1 MLWFLFR
8 LVKVLGVVGILIFSW
23 GIGGYGLDT
32 IFVTILPQK
41 WVVDRI
47 VGDDFEVISVVD
59 RGMNPHSFDITPSMM
74 NKIASSKVYF
84 TIGLGDSEENLVSTL
99 RKSFPNLN
107 IVDVS
112 KGIDK
117 VRFSHSHSRCF
128 EHNHKHSS
136 FDPHVWTS
144 PLNMKIIAKNVFEEV
159 SRIRPERESFYRER
173 YLQLINELDDL
184 HKEIKKMLEP
194 FRGRRFMVF
203 HSAFKYFEKE
213 YGVIEVSIEYEGK
226 EPTPK
231 QIRCIIDEAK
241 RNRVRVVFVQTGFSQ
256 KSARIIADEING
268 LVEEINQLDYNYID
282 NMKFIASKIRD
293 SYSK

>member
-1 MLWFLFR
+1 MSWFLFR

-112 KGIDK
+112 KGIDRI
-117 VRFSHSHSRCF
+117 RFSHSNSRCF
-128 EHNHKHSS
+128 KHNHKHPS
-136 FDPHVWTS
+136 FDPHIWTS

-213 YGVIEVSIEYEGK
+213 YGVVEVSIEYEGK

>member
-23 GIGGYGLDT
+23 AIGGYGIDT

-84 TIGLGDSEENLVSTL
+84 TIGLGDSEDNLVSTL

-112 KGIDK
+112 KGVNKI
-117 VRFSHSHSRCF
+117 RFTHSHSGCF
-128 EHNHKHSS
+128 EHNHRHSS
-136 FDPHVWTS
+136 LDPHIWTS

-256 KSARIIADEING
+256 KSAKIIADEING